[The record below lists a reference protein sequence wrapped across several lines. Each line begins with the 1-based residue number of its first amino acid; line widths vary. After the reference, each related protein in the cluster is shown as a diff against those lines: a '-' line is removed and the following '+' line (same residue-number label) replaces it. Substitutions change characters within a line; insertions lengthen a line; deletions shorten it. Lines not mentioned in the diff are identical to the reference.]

1 MIRLIDYFLRMV
13 AILNYQ
19 VVAYLNETF
28 NIYDDKK
35 LHFIVIGIFGI
46 LMFSVL
52 KPLFNYLSKRD
63 LVISI
68 TFIYVIT
75 LLIVISFAIE
85 IGQYITGSG
94 AMDLKDIGAGLFG
107 FLCIFLFYV
116 FVYYVYKY
124 FKDNKNASK

>member
-1 MIRLIDYFLRMV
+1 MIRLIDYFLEMV

-46 LMFSVL
+46 LMFLIL
-52 KPLFNYLSKRD
+52 KPLFNYLSKKD

-107 FLCIFLFYV
+107 FICIFLLYV
-116 FVYYVYKY
+116 SVYYTYKY

>member
-1 MIRLIDYFLRMV
+1 MIRLIDYFLEMV

-46 LMFSVL
+46 LMFFVL
-52 KPLFNYLSKRD
+52 KPLFNYLSKKD

>member
-1 MIRLIDYFLRMV
+1 MIRLIDYFLEMV

-46 LMFSVL
+46 LMFLVL
-52 KPLFNYLSKRD
+52 KPLFNYLSKND

-116 FVYYVYKY
+116 SVYYTYKY
-124 FKDNKNASK
+124 FKNNSI

>member
-1 MIRLIDYFLRMV
+1 MIRLIDYFLEMV

-46 LMFSVL
+46 LMFLVL
-52 KPLFNYLSKRD
+52 KPLFNYLSKKD

-116 FVYYVYKY
+116 SVYYTYKY

>member
-1 MIRLIDYFLRMV
+1 MIRLIDYFLEMV

-46 LMFSVL
+46 LMFLVL
-52 KPLFNYLSKRD
+52 KPLFNYLSKND

-116 FVYYVYKY
+116 SVYYTYKY